1 MLKNILSVAA
11 ATIAIVASA
20 SLPAAAFLDLEGTI
34 GSADTPKARVP
45 EPSTILGT
53 LVVGGIG
60 LISTKKK
67 SAESNEDQK

>member
-1 MLKNILSVAA
+1 MLKNTLSVAA
-11 ATIAIVASA
+11 ATIAVIASA
-20 SLPAAAFLDLEGTI
+20 SLPAAATGLGDILGQ
-34 GSADTPKARVP
+34 ANTPARVP

-67 SAESNEDQK
+67 DAQSNEEQK

>member
-1 MLKNILSVAA
+1 MLKNTLSVAA
-11 ATIAIVASA
+11 ATIAVIASA
-20 SLPAAAFLDLEGTI
+20 SLPAAASI
-34 GSADTPKARVP
+34 GSLTGTANTPARVP

-67 SAESNEDQK
+67 AAQSNEEQK

>member
-1 MLKNILSVAA
+1 MLKNTLSVAA
-11 ATIAIVASA
+11 ATIAVIASA
-20 SLPAAAFLDLEGTI
+20 SLPAAATFGNLGNQAN
-34 GSADTPKARVP
+34 SPARVP

-67 SAESNEDQK
+67 DAQSNEEQK